1 MKIMETILIEPRD
14 GTVVSCLTDLLQTS
28 ADEVLADGD
37 TFKVGLSGGSVVQ
50 LLAQSLPNVNTDWSK
65 WYFFFCDERVVPF
78 DSNDS
83 TYGEYKAKLIG
94 VVPITEDQFV
104 KINPDLSAE
113 EAAKDYIKKMS
124 VFFPPDRVPRF
135 DVLLLGLGPDG
146 HTCSLFPG
154 HKLLNETSLWVCPI
168 NDSPKP
174 PLCRITL
181 TLPVIN
187 NARKCIFA
195 AVGSS
200 KADVVKRIL
209 QDRESLPAARVQPQN
224 GELFWILDEDA
235 AKFLDAA

>member
-1 MKIMETILIEPRD
+1 MEKILIDPRD
-14 GTVVSCLTDLLQTS
+14 GSMVSCLSNLLETS
-28 ADEVLADGD
+28 AEEALASGE
-37 TFKVGLSGGSVVQ
+37 TFKVGLSGGSLVQ
-50 LLAQSLPNVNTDWSK
+50 LLATCLPSLTTDWSK

-94 VVPITEDQFV
+94 KIPVTEDQFI

-113 EAAKDYIKKMS
+113 EAAKDYIKKIS
-124 VFFPPDRVPRF
+124 VFFPPDRVPCF

-154 HKLLNETSLWVCPI
+154 HKVLNESSLWVCPI

-174 PLCRITL
+174 PPSRITL

-187 NARKCIFA
+187 NAKKCIFPIT
-195 AVGSS
+195 GSG
-200 KADVVKRIL
+200 KAEIVKKIL
-209 QDRESLPAARVQPQN
+209 QDRESLPAARVQPHN
-224 GELFWILDEDA
+224 GELYWILDEDA
-235 AKFLDAA
+235 AKLLDTV

>member
-1 MKIMETILIEPRD
+1 
-14 GTVVSCLTDLLQTS
+14 
-28 ADEVLADGD
+28 
-37 TFKVGLSGGSVVQ
+37 
-50 LLAQSLPNVNTDWSK
+50 
-65 WYFFFCDERVVPF
+65 
-78 DSNDS
+78 
-83 TYGEYKAKLIG
+83 
-94 VVPITEDQFV
+94 
-104 KINPDLSAE
+104 
-113 EAAKDYIKKMS
+113 MS

-200 KADVVKRIL
+200 KAEVVKVLFYWRFGERFRSPSVFSPPLFNISQRIL

-235 AKFLDAA
+235 AEFLDAA